1 MESGLVVSV
10 MDAALCLGLMEP
22 SMKANGAMDKLSAM
36 ENLIMQT
43 ETSMKYSGAIIRQ
56 MEQEHISMQKELGMK
71 ESGKMISSTAT
82 V

>member
-1 MESGLVVSV
+1 MVSV

-22 SMKANGAMDKLSAM
+22 SMKANGATVKHLGT

-43 ETSMKYSGAIIRQ
+43 ATSMKDSGAIIRQ